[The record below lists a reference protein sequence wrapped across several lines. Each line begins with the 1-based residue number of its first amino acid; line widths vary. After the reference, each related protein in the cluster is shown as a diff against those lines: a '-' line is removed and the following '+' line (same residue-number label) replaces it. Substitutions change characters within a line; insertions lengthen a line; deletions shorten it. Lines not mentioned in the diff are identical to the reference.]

1 MGVSRK
7 NTIRSLIEIKNS
19 KLFDLD
25 HYRKQSGKRHLSLYT
40 AIYHYI
46 ISGERRGLSANPG
59 FDPKYYLTANP
70 DLNGWSLPL
79 FVHYVRYGHKEGR
92 AAKSPTS
99 ATDGISK
106 SIKRVIIDS
115 GEFDLDYYAMQ
126 SGERFKN
133 IDQAVRHYLAKGESR
148 GFKPNPDFDPVVY
161 RSYSDLKNYGA
172 LFYHYLLHGRKEGRI
187 GNYDFSSC
195 FRPGK
200 RVYDESKET
209 VALVIHEGSFTGA
222 PILGI
227 NLLEQFSQTHNI
239 VLISLRDGPLLR
251 YAADFAVKIVVG
263 DVNVGRLSSEL
274 LAAKLI
280 RPLISEFNVTA
291 ALANSVE
298 TAAIV
303 AALSTANVAIVS
315 LIHEFATYVQPLT
328 LSTVLA
334 CSQRVVFSSSLTQKS
349 ALEAGITGHFRHSVV
364 RPQGRCVVPDVGAT
378 ATNDTSRT
386 RSKPHVE
393 LGKSDFLCIGCGY
406 VQYRKG
412 VDLFIATAAAF
423 RRLNPS
429 TKAAFVWVGE
439 GYDPINDLGYSAW
452 LKDQIQR
459 SGLDDVVVMMPAM
472 DAKALLQLYGMAD
485 AMLLSSRLD
494 PFPNVAIDAIAEG
507 LPLVSFKDAN
517 GVSEYLE
524 DDELLASLVVPYL
537 DIEAAAAALIKL
549 QSGEKRSR
557 KTSEHLKRLAA
568 NQFNMVDYVDD
579 LQSLLDQAVAVS
591 RQERTD
597 VETILEHGGV
607 DFDMLGIRDSPD
619 QKDVVSNYVRL
630 CAGSI
635 NRTSNGIERR
645 PIPGFY
651 PAQYA
656 ASHPSLAEL
665 PYENA
670 YAHFLRA
677 GRPSGPWIR
686 DVVQLQQSDKPAV
699 TLKDAEV
706 ALHIH
711 LHYPD
716 QALEIC
722 RRISLNRSR
731 PTLLITV
738 TETTNK
744 SVAAEAFA
752 DYSGSVEIRVVPNK
766 GRDIGPFLCGFK
778 DRVSD
783 FKVIGHI
790 HSKKSMDIAEDTVSV
805 WRDFLL
811 ETLLGGRY
819 KALDQI
825 LAAFDRNPKLGL
837 IYPEDPQSVG
847 WTENFGI
854 ATRIA
859 PRVGLSSVPEF
870 IEFPVGNMFFART
883 KALNG
888 LFGAEFELSDFPEEP
903 VAYDGTILHALERL
917 TPVIVEDAGY
927 SVKAIHGKGL
937 TR

>member
-1 MGVSRK
+1 MRLSHK
-7 NTIRSLIEIKNS
+7 DTIRSLIEIKNS

-46 ISGERRGLSANPG
+46 ESGERRGLSANPG
-59 FDPKYYLTANP
+59 FDPRYYLTANP
-70 DLNGWSLPL
+70 DLSGWSLPL

-92 AAKSPTS
+92 AAKSPIS
-99 ATDGISK
+99 STDGVAK

-115 GEFDLDYYAMQ
+115 GEFDVDYYAGQ

-133 IDQAVRHYLAKGESR
+133 AEQAVRHYLAKGESR
-148 GFKPNPDFDPVVY
+148 GFRPNPNFDPVVY

-187 GNYDFSSC
+187 GHYDFGSC

-200 RVYDESKET
+200 RVYDSSKKT

-227 NLLEQFSQTHNI
+227 NLLEQFARTHNV

-251 YAADFAVKIVVG
+251 YAGDFAVKIVVG
-263 DVNVGRLSSEL
+263 DVNIGRMSSEL

-280 RPLISEFNVTA
+280 QPLVSEFNVTA

-303 AALSTANVAIVS
+303 AALSVANVPIVS

-328 LSTVLA
+328 LATVLA
-334 CSQRVVFSSSLTQKS
+334 SSQRVVFSSSLTQKS

-364 RPQGRCVVPDVGAT
+364 RPQGRCVIPNVGAT
-378 ATNDTSRT
+378 VSDNTVAA
-386 RSKPHVE
+386 KPSVE
-393 LGKSDFLCIGCGY
+393 FDKADFVCIGCGY

-412 VDLFIATAAAF
+412 VDLFIATAAAYK
-423 RRLNPS
+423 RLNPE
-429 TKAAFVWVGE
+429 TNVAFVWVGE
-439 GYDPINDLGYSAW
+439 GYDPVRDLGYSAW
-452 LKDQIQR
+452 LKDQIER
-459 SGLDDVVVMMPAM
+459 SGLDDVVSLMPAM
-472 DAKALLQLYGMAD
+472 DAEALLKLYRTAD

-524 DDELLASLVVPYL
+524 SDELLSSLVVPYL
-537 DIEAAAAALIKL
+537 DIEAAAAALIEL
-549 QSGEKRSR
+549 QSNEKRSR
-557 KTSEHLKRLAA
+557 KTSEHLKRLASK
-568 NQFNMVDYVDD
+568 QFNMVDYVDN
-579 LQSLLDQAVAVS
+579 LQNLLEQAVAIS

-597 VETILEHGGV
+597 VETILKHGGV
-607 DFDMLGIRDSPD
+607 DFDMLGIQDDPD

-630 CAGSI
+630 CAASV

-651 PAQYA
+651 PAHYA
-656 ASHPSLAEL
+656 ASHPSLAKL

-677 GRPSGPWIR
+677 GRPSGPWVR
-686 DVVQLQQSDKPAV
+686 DVVQLKQSDKPAV
-699 TLKDAEV
+699 PLRDADV

-738 TETTNK
+738 TETINT
-744 SVAAEAFA
+744 SVAAEAFSN
-752 DYSGSVEIRVVPNK
+752 YSGSVEIRVVPNK

-778 DRVSD
+778 DRMSD
-783 FKVIGHI
+783 FEVIGHI

-819 KALDQI
+819 KSLDQI
-825 LAAFDRNPKLGL
+825 LAAFDRNPELGL

-847 WTENFGI
+847 WTDNFDV

-883 KALNG
+883 KALSR

-927 SVKAIHGKGL
+927 SVKAIHGRGL